1 MTAKMLQEVLDR
13 IETWPEADQ
22 EALAEYAREIEARRT
37 GVYRLSDDERAEIQ
51 KARESE
57 LIPDEE
63 IAAYWKRH
71 GIA

>member
-51 KARESE
+51 KARESG